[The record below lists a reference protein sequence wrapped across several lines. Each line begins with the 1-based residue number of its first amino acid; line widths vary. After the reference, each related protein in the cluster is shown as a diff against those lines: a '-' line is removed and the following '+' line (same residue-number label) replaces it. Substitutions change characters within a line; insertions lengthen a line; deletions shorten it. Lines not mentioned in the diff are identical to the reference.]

1 MGNDNLKLNDDYRG
15 PSDEELMDIEDHLQ
29 DYDDYD
35 D

>member
-1 MGNDNLKLNDDYRG
+1 MENDDLNLNEEYSG
-15 PSDEELMDIEDHLQ
+15 PSDDELMDIEDHLH